1 MGPYSGDV
9 PLPLGPGAEDHQA
22 QPPTPPASARSRSRQ
37 AATETAGVRR
47 VVSATPSSRAT
58 GVRVALSCSRYV
70 ALIRRSPR
78 AALPGATVA
87 IFTPNQP
94 PDSEGMSSP

>member
-1 MGPYSGDV
+1 MGPYGRDV
-9 PLPLGPGAEDHQA
+9 PLPWGPAPKTTRHS
-22 QPPTPPASARSRSRQ
+22 PPPPSASARSRSRQ

>member
-1 MGPYSGDV
+1 MRPYSGGV
-9 PLPLGPGAEDHQA
+9 TFSLGARA
-22 QPPTPPASARSRSRQ
+22 KTTRRSPPYRSASARSRSRQ

-47 VVSATPSSRAT
+47 AVSATPSRRAT

-78 AALPGATVA
+78 AGLPGATVA
-87 IFTPNQP
+87 AFTPYQP
-94 PDSEGMSSP
+94 PYSEGMSSP